1 MHSNNLKS
9 FEEIIHLRNK
19 TVCARDYSL
28 KAFEDLIS
36 EKSILVKVRE
46 DNVQSSMN

>member
-19 TVCARDYSL
+19 TVCARDIVTHFKLS
-28 KAFEDLIS
+28 KIW
-36 EKSILVKVRE
+36 
-46 DNVQSSMN
+46 

>member
-19 TVCARDYSL
+19 TVCARDIVTHFKL
-28 KAFEDLIS
+28 RRFDK
-36 EKSILVKVRE
+36 RE
-46 DNVQSSMN
+46 VHFGQS